1 MPRGK
6 KSCPSCDALLGA
18 RVKICDCGH
27 EFLAKAKKQPKPF
40 FKERKEF
47 LKRMLGGLKPINYV
61 FEMSTVTKIF
71 TQFNNDLEFLSK
83 VKPPFQLKGTIKYF
97 LTQDGREYLSK
108 KHKEF
113 YYKPPEKDKFVDT
126 EVKAGQDILEK
137 KKKTLRDFLNE

>member
-18 RVKICDCGH
+18 RVKTCDCGH

-113 YYKPPEKDKFVDT
+113 YYKTPEKDKFVDT